1 MGWSSLFIFFIG
13 TFGNILDIILLI
25 RLENLNTLASSLF
38 LLASFIGSQCLML
51 TATLLRVIFGLT
63 GYDPLFASLFLCK
76 ARWMIGPASGAFS
89 LTCVSLAGFFSIYAV
104 FFVAPTPDSCRLVN
118 PIMVQLM
125 PFIGLFV
132 YSVIPIIALSIL
144 CRLIWHTLRQLPV
157 TYLHGGNRS
166 HDQVTCMIIAQMIV
180 VIITS
185 FPSAVYSVYTISTR
199 TIIKSSWRLAVE
211 TLANTHKYFSLGT
224 VAVLI
229 DFLKHAIMFYVYLIA
244 SKGFYQNVKTM
255 FHAGFQRIARLCP
268 QLFVNAQVIIPLV

>member
-1 MGWSSLFIFFIG
+1 
-13 TFGNILDIILLI
+13 
-25 RLENLNTLASSLF
+25 
-38 LLASFIGSQCLML
+38 
-51 TATLLRVIFGLT
+51 
-63 GYDPLFASLFLCK
+63 
-76 ARWMIGPASGAFS
+76 
-89 LTCVSLAGFFSIYAV
+89 
-104 FFVAPTPDSCRLVN
+104 
-118 PIMVQLM
+118 MVQLM
-125 PFIGLFV
+125 PFISLFV

-166 HDQVTCMIIAQMIV
+166 HDQVTCMTIAQMIV

-199 TIIKSSWRLAVE
+199 TIIKSLWRLAVE
-211 TLANTHKYFSLGT
+211 TLANT

-229 DFLKHAIMFYVYLIA
+229 DFLTHAIMFYVYLIA